1 MKFANILS
9 TKELIKKFETRGV
22 VRAHRTR
29 SILRSEVM
37 TTQLGFGTYRVHVD
51 SPEHETSM
59 VVALQSGVNLIDT
72 SSNYGFG
79 GSEQLVSKVLDKMS
93 KEDSRDSFIIVTKSG
108 YIQGPLLEEILK
120 LDLEEQ
126 AKFEAVKLSE
136 NCWHSIHPD
145 ILLMQMEQ
153 SLNRMNVEALDV
165 LLLHN
170 PEYFLQ
176 DCNKQGIDQ
185 KAAQDVFYKR
195 IKKSFLFFEEQVQA
209 KKIKYYGVSSN
220 SLCSDDS
227 SFDNVSLVR
236 LNEIAL
242 ECASDL
248 YSNDRHH
255 FQVIQFPCNLFESKG
270 AIDSNN
276 LYQGSEYTTIE
287 LANLLKL
294 DVLFNRPL
302 NAFHE
307 GRLVRLAQGEY
318 DSSLNFV
325 FEADKAFKAIEQ
337 LENSVQVYFSNHKK
351 VIGKM
356 QEAARR
362 TGFFEVVK
370 SLPEFVDKCRNN
382 EEYFQMVQSWLWP
395 YISTSLDCF
404 HKFFEGDEHFDLSQ
418 FTNDYLRAFDSLEKI
433 IIQRNNLF
441 HVEHNLDPIKKC
453 LSLDDSL
460 PFSQVALNILA
471 SLPGQPVVLNGM
483 RDLNWVKDSTSIL
496 IEDEVSSSVELL
508 KEIAKTE
515 FN

>member
-9 TKELIKKFETRGV
+9 TKELIQKFETRGV
-22 VRAHRTR
+22 VRSHRTR

-72 SSNYGFG
+72 SSNYGYG
-79 GSEQLVSKVLDKMS
+79 GSEELISKVLDKMS

-108 YIQGPLLEEILK
+108 YIQGALLEQILK

-136 NCWHSIHPD
+136 NCWHSVHPD

-153 SLNRMNVEALDV
+153 SLKRMNIDALDV
-165 LLLHN
+165 MLLHN

-176 DCNKQGIDQ
+176 DCQKQGIEQ
-185 KAAQDVFYKR
+185 KAAQEVFYAR
-195 IKKSFLFFEEQVQA
+195 VKKSFLFLESQVQA

-220 SLCSDDS
+220 TLCLDETRYDR
-227 SFDNVSLVR
+227 VSLSK

-242 ECASDL
+242 ECAQEL
-248 YSNDRHH
+248 YSNDKHN

-270 AIDSNN
+270 AIDKNN
-276 LYQGSEYTTIE
+276 VYQGQEYTTIE
-287 LANLLKL
+287 LANTLKL

-307 GRLVRLAQGEY
+307 GRLIRLAQGDYNPDLKYSYEI
-318 DSSLNFV
+318 
-325 FEADKAFKAIEQ
+325 EQAFKKIDD
-337 LENSVQVYFSNHKK
+337 LENSAQVYFDNHKK

-356 QEAARR
+356 REAARR

-370 SLPEFVDKCRNN
+370 SLPDFVEKCRDN
-382 EEYFQMVQSWLWP
+382 EEYFQMVQTWLWP

-418 FTNDYLRAFDSLEKI
+418 FTNDYLKSFDALEKL
-433 IIQRNNLF
+433 IIQRNNQF
-441 HVEHNLDPIKKC
+441 HVQYNLDPIKKC
-453 LSLDDSL
+453 LSLDDSI
-460 PFSQVALNILA
+460 PFSQVSLNILA
-471 SLPGQPVVLNGM
+471 SLPGKPVVLNGM
-483 RDLNWVKDSTSIL
+483 RDLKWVKDSTSIL
-496 IEDEVSSSVELL
+496 IEDQVSSSVELL
-508 KEIAKTE
+508 KEIRDSLT
-515 FN
+515 